1 MCICVHVCNNNNQ
14 RKKAISFKESKRG
27 MGVVVVQRKN
37 MGGVDVERE
46 RKKGYNNILIKI
58 KIGGNRAHFSPCELC
73 K

>member
-1 MCICVHVCNNNNQ
+1 MYVTI
-14 RKKAISFKESKRG
+14 ITKEKRPSVSKRVRG
-27 MGVVVVQRKN
+27 GWVVVVQRKN